1 MSEPEESVMSAP
13 RLKEDIR
20 IAPFENG
27 SHDRGLY
34 LVEVGDACLV
44 VNEALHGVLLALR
57 ECPETLEE
65 LARIYELRTG
75 QKVSVEVLS
84 DLLSSR
90 IPESL
95 FSHTP
100 YPAHKTPFIFSVRL
114 IPERLVRP
122 LSSVLSL
129 LFSKWVVIPV
139 LCAFVA
145 AEYWVFSESV
155 SAIHHK
161 FQPADL
167 PLLYLALI
175 GSTLFHE
182 LGHAAACRRYRC
194 PHGDIGFA
202 LYFIYPAFYTD
213 VTKTWRLTP
222 RRRAVVDIGGV
233 YFQCILIVALA
244 IYVSLSGSLFALRII
259 WLTQLALFFTLN
271 PIFKMDGYWL
281 LSDLSGLTNL
291 HKQMRETLACAF
303 GRLTGRPAASSL
315 RGARLKVLYAYVTL
329 VALYSLYLAQ
339 YLFYSVR
346 EVVLYY
352 PAQARWLVGFIRAA
366 WQDGDS
372 TTALRGVGWL
382 AYVSVWPLLLSVI
395 LFFMLLR
402 LTRACAR
409 GPLGRALAARVHT
422 RRGGRVES
430 DAGAAHVTAA

>member
-1 MSEPEESVMSAP
+1 MPVP

-44 VNEALHGVLLALR
+44 VNEAVHGVLLALR
-57 ECPETLEE
+57 ECPETPEE

-100 YPAHKTPFIFSVRL
+100 YPAQKTPFIFSFRL

-129 LFSKWVVIPV
+129 LFSKWVVLPV

-145 AEYWVFSESV
+145 AEYWVFSASV
-155 SAIHHK
+155 SAIQHQ
-161 FQPADL
+161 FPPVDFL
-167 PLLYLALI
+167 LLYLALV

-182 LGHAAACRRYRC
+182 LGHAAACHRYRC

-213 VTKTWRLTP
+213 VTKAWRLTP

-244 IYVSLSGSLFALRII
+244 VYVSLSGSLFALRVI
-259 WLTQLALFFTLN
+259 WLTQFTLFFTLN

-291 HKQMRETLACAF
+291 HKQMREMLACVF
-303 GRLTGRPAASSL
+303 GRLAGRPAASSL
-315 RGARLKVLYAYVTL
+315 RGARLKVLYAYATL
-329 VALYSLYLAQ
+329 AALYSLYLAQ

-346 EVVLYY
+346 AVVLYY

-366 WQDGDS
+366 WRHGDS
-372 TTALRGVGWL
+372 AAALRGVGWL
-382 AYVSVWPLLLSVI
+382 AYVSAWPLLLSVI
-395 LFFMLLR
+395 LLLMLLR
-402 LTRACAR
+402 LARACAQ
-409 GPLGRALAARVHT
+409 GPLGRALAARVRT
-422 RRGGRVES
+422 RRGGRDEC
-430 DAGAAHVTAA
+430 DTGAARATVA